1 MLIFSFLRS
10 SDVSLCSSYN
20 DFLFASFTTHTHTHV
35 ISVTKL
41 LAQVRPIKTLLET
54 THRSTVQWLL
64 QGTMALNVIMVK
76 KSESSVSFETFWR
89 LAFQYLNLYQ
99 NKSNYLSSPFFFV
112 FLSQVLNWV
121 LIIYFSTLKLPS
133 RACFYIF
140 TSCSAFVLFF
150 PTSCASIHPLY
161 PQFWKCVCSL

>member
-1 MLIFSFLRS
+1 
-10 SDVSLCSSYN
+10 
-20 DFLFASFTTHTHTHV
+20 
-35 ISVTKL
+35 
-41 LAQVRPIKTLLET
+41 
-54 THRSTVQWLL
+54 
-64 QGTMALNVIMVK
+64 MALNVIMVK

-140 TSCSAFVLFF
+140 TSCSAFVLFSQL
-150 PTSCASIHPLY
+150 PVHQYILY
-161 PQFWKCVCSL
+161 IPSFENACVVSL